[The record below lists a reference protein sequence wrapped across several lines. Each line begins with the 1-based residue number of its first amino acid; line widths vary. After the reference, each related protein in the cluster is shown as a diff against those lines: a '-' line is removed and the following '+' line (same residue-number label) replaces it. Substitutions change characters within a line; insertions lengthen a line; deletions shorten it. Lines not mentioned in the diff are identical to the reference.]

1 MLHRLL
7 SLDVFLLKIFFSK
20 TQTDNMINDIEK
32 VLFNEQ
38 TILSRLDEIGWQ
50 ITQDYKGKDLTVIA
64 ILNGSIMF
72 MSDLLKRVLIP
83 LQIDCWSVSSY
94 HGSKSSGT
102 INFRQ
107 HEIKDVTNRHVLL
120 LDDILDSGLTL
131 YTIKNKIINE
141 TKALS
146 VKSCVLLSKNVKRVK
161 EIEADYTGFE
171 IENQFVVGYG
181 LDYNE
186 HYRNLPYVGVLKT
199 N

>member
-1 MLHRLL
+1 MENNLEQIL
-7 SLDVFLLKIFFSK
+7 FS
-20 TQTDNMINDIEK
+20 
-32 VLFNEQ
+32 EQ

-50 ITQDYKGKDLTVIA
+50 ISKDYENKDLTVIA

-72 MSDLLKRVLIP
+72 MSDLLKRVQIP

-94 HGSKSSGT
+94 HGHKSAGT

-107 HEIKDVTNRHVLL
+107 HEIANVDGRHVLL

-131 YTIKNKIINE
+131 HTIKNKILSE

-146 VKSCVLLSKNVKRVK
+146 VKSCVLLSKKVQRAK
-161 EIEADYTGFE
+161 EIEADYVGFE
-171 IENQFVVGYG
+171 IDDKFVVGYG

-186 HYRNLPYVGVLKT
+186 HFRNLPYVAVLKPEVYVK
-199 N
+199 

>member
-1 MLHRLL
+1 MRTD
-7 SLDVFLLKIFFSK
+7 SL
-20 TQTDNMINDIEK
+20 NMQNDLERI
-32 VLFNEQ
+32 LYSEQ

-50 ITQDYKGKDLTVIA
+50 ITKDYKGKDLTVIA

-72 MSDLLKRVLIP
+72 MSDLIKRIQIP

-94 HGSKSSGT
+94 HGCKSTGK

-107 HEIKDVTNRHVLL
+107 HDIVDVSNRHVLL

-131 YTIKNKIINE
+131 HTIKNKVINE

-146 VKSCVLLSKNVKRVK
+146 IKSCVLLSKKVERAKQ
-161 EIEADYTGFE
+161 IEADYTAFE
-171 IENQFVVGYG
+171 IENEFVVGYG

-186 HYRNLPYVGVLKT
+186 HYRNLPYVAVLKPQ
-199 N
+199 